1 MDATVALTP
10 NIRPPA
16 VAGAFYAATAEALGR
31 DVDRLLGAAHC
42 EVRGRLRALVV
53 PHAGYVYSGPI
64 AATAYALL
72 AAQPRPARVLLL
84 GPAHHVPLRGMA
96 LPEARAFSTPLGE
109 VPLDVAGADEAVR
122 QGVVLSAAAHAKEHS
137 LEVQLPF
144 LQKVLG
150 DFALIPLVVGR
161 AEPDDVAAVI
171 DALATED
178 TMVLVSSDLSHFL
191 PYAAARDVDRH
202 TAKQILALDELSL
215 DGHQACGADPLRGL
229 LVWARQ
235 RKLAARQLDLRSSG
249 DTAGDKARVVG
260 YGAFAFEEPR

>member
-1 MDATVALTP
+1 MALSSL
-10 NIRPPA
+10 IRPAA
-16 VAGAFYAATAEALGR
+16 VAGAFYAETPEVLGR
-31 DVDRLLGAAHC
+31 DVDRLLAAAHC

-53 PHAGYVYSGPI
+53 PHAGYVYSGPV

-72 AAQPRPARVLLL
+72 AAQPRPTRVLLL

-96 LPEARAFSTPLGE
+96 LPEACAFSTPLGD
-109 VPLDVAGADEAVR
+109 VKLDIAGAEEAVR
-122 QGVVLSAAAHAKEHS
+122 QGVTWSTPAHAREHS

-150 DFALIPLVVGR
+150 NFTLIPLVVGR

-178 TMVLVSSDLSHFL
+178 TMVVVSSDLSHFL
-191 PYAAARDVDRH
+191 QYSAARDVDKH
-202 TAKQILALDELSL
+202 TAQQIIALDELSL
-215 DGHQACGADPLRGL
+215 DGDQACGSYPLRGL

-235 RKLAARQLDLRSSG
+235 KKLAARQLDLRNSG

-260 YGAFAFEEPR
+260 YGSFAFEETK